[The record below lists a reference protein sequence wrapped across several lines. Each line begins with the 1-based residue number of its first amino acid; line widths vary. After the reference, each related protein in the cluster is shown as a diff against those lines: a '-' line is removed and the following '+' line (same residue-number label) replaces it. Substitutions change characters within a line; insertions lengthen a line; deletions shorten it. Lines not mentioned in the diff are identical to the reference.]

1 MANVELRSKRPLSPH
16 LTVFRRYV
24 NMVMSIL
31 HRVTGVANYFAI
43 LLPVAWLVAAASGE
57 DIFAFVNGL
66 FATPLGLLVLFGASW
81 SLIHHAL
88 GGIRHFKRFRHKRL
102 IGLDQSGDVP
112 CGTKLVIRVLQ
123 QFEGNHGQ
131 SGQSVDFLQSEVF
144 LHELYGFSTH
154 ANTSP
159 RRALLNGYV

>member
-88 GGIRHFKRFRHKRL
+88 GGIRHFIWDAGR
-102 IGLDQSGDVP
+102 
-112 CGTKLVIRVLQ
+112 
-123 QFEGNHGQ
+123 
-131 SGQSVDFLQSEVF
+131 
-144 LHELYGFSTH
+144 GFSIPLVVKLSWATIFLSLLL
-154 ANTSP
+154 TV
-159 RRALLNGYV
+159 ALWFFAIVAHGGL

>member
-24 NMVMSIL
+24 NMMMSIL
-31 HRVTGVANYFAI
+31 HRVTGAANYFAI

-88 GGIRHFKRFRHKRL
+88 GGIRHFIWDAGR
-102 IGLDQSGDVP
+102 
-112 CGTKLVIRVLQ
+112 
-123 QFEGNHGQ
+123 
-131 SGQSVDFLQSEVF
+131 
-144 LHELYGFSTH
+144 GFSIPTVIKLSWATIILSAMLTVALWGFALITH
-154 ANTSP
+154 GG
-159 RRALLNGYV
+159 L